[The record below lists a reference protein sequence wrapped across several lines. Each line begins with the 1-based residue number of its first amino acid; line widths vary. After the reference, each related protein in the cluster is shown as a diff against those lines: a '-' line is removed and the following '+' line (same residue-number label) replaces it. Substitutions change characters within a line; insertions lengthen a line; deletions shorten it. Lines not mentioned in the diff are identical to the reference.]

1 MNGSAHVT
9 RERALPSWMKEIGMT
24 PQCRRGLQAVAGAMT
39 AACLIALAGCSSSSG
54 SGSGEADRGAASA
67 AQERLDALY
76 AGTYQ
81 DPPATAPSPQ
91 AGKKV
96 WIISYLQAY
105 SASAATAAAAESAA
119 TALGW
124 DATVFDAQANPA
136 KAVDG
141 IRQAVSAG
149 ADVIMSIYL
158 DCDAIKAGL
167 IAARDAGIARV
178 AVESQD
184 CADQQLF
191 DNVVG
196 YEPGTYDDNDGTFL
210 NWIAGWQAALA
221 DYVIAKTDGAARVV
235 EFAETDS
242 AAVLSQHEGFTKQ
255 IQTCKG
261 CEVVASV
268 EFTAADIGPA
278 LQQKAQQAFLQH
290 PDLNA
295 VVVPAD
301 AVLTGGVLAAIKS
314 AGLYGKVLIAGGE
327 GGPDVMPML
336 KSYDGDWAV
345 NALPVAWEGWQSMD
359 AANRILSGE
368 DPVASSGIGY
378 QVVDTDHNLPDG
390 DQALPTRDGEPIDFA
405 GLYRKALG
413 K

>member
-1 MNGSAHVT
+1 MKASARDT
-9 RERALPSWMKEIGMT
+9 GERAMPPWMKEIGMT
-24 PQCRRGLQAVAGAMT
+24 AHTTGVRALAGAMA
-39 AACLIALAGCSSSSG
+39 AACLIALAACSPHSG
-54 SGSGEADRGAASA
+54 SGPGEADRTAAST
-67 AQERLDALY
+67 AQKKLDALY

-81 DPPATAPSPQ
+81 DPPATAPAAQ

-105 SASAATAAAAESAA
+105 SASAATAAAAKSAA

-124 DATVFDAQANPA
+124 DATIFDAQANPA

-149 ADVIMSIYL
+149 ANVIMTIYL
-158 DCDAIKAGL
+158 DCDSIKAGL
-167 IAARDAGIARV
+167 IAARDAGISRV

-184 CADQQLF
+184 CASQPLF
-191 DNVVG
+191 DYVVG
-196 YEPGTYDDNDGTFL
+196 YQPGTYAENDGSFM

-221 DYVIAKTDGAARVV
+221 DYVIATTDGAARVV

-242 AAVLSQHEGFTKQ
+242 AAVQSQHKGFTDEMG
-255 IQTCKG
+255 TCKG
-261 CEVVASV
+261 CQVLASV
-268 EFTAADIGPA
+268 GFTAADMGPA

-290 PDLNA
+290 PDVNA

-336 KSYDGDWAV
+336 KAYQGDWAV

-359 AANRILSGE
+359 AANRLLNGQAPI
-368 DPVASSGIGY
+368 ASSGIGY
-378 QVVDTDHNLPDG
+378 QIVDTDHNLPDG
-390 DQALPTRDGEPIDFA
+390 DQAVPTRAGKPIEFA
-405 GLYRKALG
+405 ALYQKAWG
-413 K
+413 Q